1 MNNKM
6 FIGGIA
12 VIVAG
17 VLFAGLHN
25 CGTIKIKKQG
35 VFAAGGENIV
45 HSGKYD
51 NQYFAGWGEQKEDGQ
66 SYHANHAIVDYQI
79 PVHANKYPLIFVH
92 GFGGSGTSWTM
103 TPDGRDGFA
112 TLMLKHKYPTYVMD
126 LPGRG
131 QAGRTTNTATIKP
144 NANEMFWFDI
154 WRFGEYPNWNDG
166 VQAVK
171 SDDYFRGIFV
181 QMTPDLS
188 NGAMDVPA
196 ISATVDKVG
205 YSVLVTHSAGGVT
218 GWLAAMAND
227 NVRGVASYE
236 PGGFVFPDD
245 DLPAAIDGKTGGTAP
260 IPVPREQF
268 MKLTQIPI
276 VMYFGDYIPTDINA
290 ISDKLGAENWR
301 VRLAMA
307 RTFCDAINTR
317 GGNCTLVE
325 LPKIGIYG
333 NTHFLMQDLNNGE
346 LADLLDKWLKKNK
359 LR

>member
-1 MNNKM
+1 MNIKV
-6 FIGGIA
+6 ISGVALVA
-12 VIVAG
+12 VLGIVA
-17 VLFAGLHN
+17 L
-25 CGTIKIKKQG
+25 CCPCSKTIRIEKQG
-35 VFAAGGENIV
+35 VFAAGGTV
-45 HSGKYD
+45 QAHKGKYD
-51 NQYFAGWGEQKEDGQ
+51 NKYFAGWGEQKEDGQ

-79 PVHANKYPLIFVH
+79 PVHAHKYPLVFVH

-103 TPDGRDGFA
+103 TPDGRVGFA
-112 TLMLKHKYPTYVMD
+112 TLMLKHIFPTYVMD

-171 SDDYFRGIFV
+171 SDDYFRGIYV

-188 NGAMDVPA
+188 NGSADVPA

-205 YSVLVTHSAGGVT
+205 DSVLVTHSAGGVT
-218 GWLAAMAND
+218 GWLAAIAND
-227 NVRGVASYE
+227 KVRGVASYE

-276 VMYFGDYIPTDINA
+276 VMYFGDYIPTDVKA

-307 RTFCDAINTR
+307 HTFCDAINTN
-317 GGNCTLVE
+317 GGNCSVIE

-333 NTHFLMQDLNNGE
+333 NTHFLMQDLNNDK
-346 LADLLDKWLKKNK
+346 LADLLNKWLRKNK
-359 LR
+359 LK

>member
-17 VLFAGLHN
+17 ILFAGFHN

-51 NQYFAGWGEQKEDGQ
+51 NKYFAGWGEQKEDGQ

-79 PVHANKYPLIFVH
+79 PVHAHKYPLVFVH

-112 TLMLKHKYPTYVMD
+112 TLMLKHRYPTYVMD

-131 QAGRTTNTATIKP
+131 QAGRTTNTVTIKP

-154 WRFGEYPNWNDG
+154 WRFGEYPNWNET

-171 SDDYFRGIFV
+171 SDEYFRGIFV

-188 NGAMDVPA
+188 DGNQDVPA
-196 ISATVDKVG
+196 ISATLDKIG
-205 YSVLVTHSAGGVT
+205 SAVLVTHSAGGVP
-218 GWLAAMAND
+218 GWFTAIAND
-227 NVRGVASYE
+227 KVKGIASFE
-236 PGGFVFPDD
+236 PGAFVFPNDD
-245 DLPAAIDGKTGGTAP
+245 MPAAIDGKTGGTAP
-260 IPVPREQF
+260 IPVTPEQF
-268 MKLTQIPI
+268 TKLVNMPI
-276 VMYFGDYIPTDINA
+276 VMYFGDYIPDDVNA

-307 RTFCDAINTR
+307 HKFCDAINTR
-317 GGNCTLVE
+317 GGNCSVVE

-359 LR
+359 LK